1 MLHDESR
8 FSLCCPSVED
18 EVYGVAFPSM
28 EKTMLFTRGGYINA
42 SSYQDKILRPVT
54 THDPTEKG
62 LCGSGNDKVAC
73 LQF

>member
-1 MLHDESR
+1 
-8 FSLCCPSVED
+8 
-18 EVYGVAFPSM
+18 
-28 EKTMLFTRGGYINA
+28 MLFTRGGYINA

-62 LCGSGNDKVAC
+62 LRGSGNDKVAC